1 VYREGEGGMLV
12 VVVMAEGVEEG
23 EGEHS
28 LFLHVLIPFI
38 KKYTY

>member
-28 LFLHVLIPFI
+28 F
-38 KKYTY
+38 T

>member
-1 VYREGEGGMLV
+1 VVYREGEGGMLV

-28 LFLHVLIPFI
+28 YYALFHHECIW
-38 KKYTY
+38 T